1 MNQSDDIPVILF
13 VGLKEFN
20 QVREKRLHTIENY
33 KNFSLSSRLAY
44 EGRVIQLVDP
54 IFFGI

>member
-20 QVREKRLHTIENY
+20 QVKEKRLYTIENF
-33 KNFSLSSRLAY
+33 KNFSLSSRLTY
-44 EGRVIQLVDP
+44 EGRVIQLVYP